1 MKKISLLNITMML
14 GLTVYAQDFNN
25 YLEVSREVL
34 KTEKKAL
41 IAEVMQFSSE
51 ESQAFWPLYNEYEQ
65 RKYEVNTRYFNLI
78 QQFAENYENMS
89 DEVAVDIINRFSGI
103 EMELAKLKS
112 TYAKKF
118 QKILTPQKTIRY
130 LQAENKIKALI
141 DAELALQIPLL
152 DEIED

>member
-1 MKKISLLNITMML
+1 MKKISLLFITMVL
-14 GLTVYAQDFNN
+14 GFTVYAQDFNN

-51 ESQAFWPLYNEYEQ
+51 ESQVFWPLYNEYEQ
-65 RKYEVNTRYFNLI
+65 KKYEVNTRYFNLI
-78 QQFAENYENMS
+78 QQFAENYESMS
-89 DEVAVDIINRFSGI
+89 DEVARDIINKFLGI

-130 LQAENKIKALI
+130 IQAENKIKALI
-141 DAELALQIPLL
+141 DAELALQIPFLE
-152 DEIED
+152 EIED

>member
-1 MKKISLLNITMML
+1 MKKISLLLITIVL
-14 GLTVYAQDFNN
+14 GSTVYAQDFNN

-51 ESQAFWPLYNEYEQ
+51 ESQVFWPLYNEYEQ
-65 RKYEVNTRYFNLI
+65 KKYEVNTRYFNLI

-89 DEVAVDIINRFSGI
+89 DEVAVDIINKFLGI

-130 LQAENKIKALI
+130 IQAENKIKALI
-141 DAELALQIPLL
+141 DAELALQIPFLE
-152 DEIED
+152 EIED

>member
-1 MKKISLLNITMML
+1 MKRITVLLITFVL
-14 GLTVYAQDFNN
+14 GFTVNAQDFND

-41 IAEVMQFSSE
+41 IAEVMQFTSE

-65 RKYEVNTRYFNLI
+65 KKYEINTRYFNMV
-78 QQFAENYENMS
+78 QKFADNYEKMS
-89 DEVAVDIINRFSGI
+89 DEVAVEVINEFIGI
-103 EMELAKLKS
+103 EQALVKLEKS
-112 TYAKKF
+112 YAKKF

-141 DAELALQIPLL
+141 DAEMALQIPLL
-152 DEIED
+152 EELED